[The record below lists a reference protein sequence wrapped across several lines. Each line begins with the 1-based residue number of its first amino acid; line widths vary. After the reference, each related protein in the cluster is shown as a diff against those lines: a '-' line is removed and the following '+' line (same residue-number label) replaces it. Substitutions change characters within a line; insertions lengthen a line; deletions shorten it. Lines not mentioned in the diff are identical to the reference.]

1 MAAARL
7 AQSQFCEALKNL
19 LDPILLRLE
28 QFTGR
33 GGNMTQGYSQI
44 ALSRVKGKGH
54 HGNDS
59 DGNNEGSAAANGFIN
74 FQDDDDELVN
84 LEEGRFG
91 SGSGGAYKRHTDA
104 GRREDGLQRRPSANN
119 SSTSPSSLDQFRS
132 SGGGSAES
140 GGSPLKD
147 SKQSQESLE

>member
-1 MAAARL
+1 
-7 AQSQFCEALKNL
+7 
-19 LDPILLRLE
+19 
-28 QFTGR
+28 
-33 GGNMTQGYSQI
+33 MTQGYSQI

-59 DGNNEGSAAANGFIN
+59 DGNNEGSASANGFIN

-91 SGSGGAYKRHTDA
+91 SGGGAYKRHADA
-104 GRREDGLQRRPSANN
+104 GRREDGLQRRQSANN